1 MITKE
6 KKWSSGI
13 NTKSTMSYEQYM
25 KTGLEMIC
33 PDLSVRVY
41 KLAPK
46 NDYPIFERG
55 RDLRVQVYWNKESKY
70 EFIIEKMFFQQSNRN
85 KEDRLWMRTH
95 ADNHLKMFADA
106 ITKKTKTKK
115 KTKKKSVRKK
125 KSKIGSTQ
133 VAFDEV
139 KNNK

>member
-13 NTKSTMSYEQYM
+13 NPKSNMSYEQYI

-33 PDLSVRVY
+33 PQLSVRVY

-46 NDYPIFERG
+46 NEYPTFERG

-70 EFIIEKMFFQQSNRN
+70 EFIVDKVFFQQSNRN
-85 KEDRLWMRTH
+85 KEDRSWMRNH
-95 ADNHLKMFADA
+95 ADVHLKMFADA
-106 ITKKTKTKK
+106 ITKKTKK
-115 KTKKKSVRKK
+115 KTKKKAVRKK

-133 VAFDEV
+133 VALDEV
-139 KNNK
+139 KNNNK

>member
-1 MITKE
+1 
-6 KKWSSGI
+6 
-13 NTKSTMSYEQYM
+13 MSYEQYI

-33 PDLSVRVY
+33 PYLSVRVY

-46 NDYPIFERG
+46 NEYPTFERG

-70 EFIIEKMFFQQSNRN
+70 EFIVDKVFFQQSNRN

-95 ADNHLKMFADA
+95 ADTHLKMFADA
-106 ITKKTKTKK
+106 ITKRTKNTAKK
-115 KTKKKSVRKK
+115 KTVRKK